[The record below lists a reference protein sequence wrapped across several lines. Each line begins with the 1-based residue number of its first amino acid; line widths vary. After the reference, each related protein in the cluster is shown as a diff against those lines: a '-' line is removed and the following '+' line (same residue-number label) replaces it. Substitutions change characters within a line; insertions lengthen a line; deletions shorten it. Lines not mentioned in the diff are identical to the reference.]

1 MIIDWKK
8 YLDKIYCLNF
18 TKTKNNIDFLYSE
31 LKRVG
36 IYDSGIFYEFINI
49 SSPIY
54 KRMYD
59 SIFYKNNPS
68 YRAICSPE
76 YSTLFDSTFCHYF
89 LIKQGYELGYD
100 RIAILED
107 DVRFTNDLNII
118 QNFLDNMLE
127 NDKYDIYVCQNSL
140 DMYHHTNDVKKF
152 IDEKNYIDNLAC
164 IDGRNN
170 IQFVHGGAFNIY
182 TRVGMKAVIDKFET
196 LSFSPI
202 DLYDVFD
209 CNVCFV
215 YPNICTQQ
223 HLLYTFNDY
232 EDSMYNFDINDLRDI
247 VKMLKQ
253 LQRINVSSLTV
264 DEVYDNVLRL
274 KEKYNWENN
283 PMWDECNSLLEVLK
297 NNNNI

>member
-100 RIAILED
+100 RIAIIED
-107 DVRFTNDLNII
+107 DVRF
-118 QNFLDNMLE
+118 
-127 NDKYDIYVCQNSL
+127 
-140 DMYHHTNDVKKF
+140 TNDVKKF
-152 IDEKNYIDNLAC
+152 IDEKNYIDNPAC

-274 KEKYNWENN
+274 KEKYNWEDN
-283 PMWDECNSLLEVLK
+283 PMWNECNSLLDVLK